1 MYAGTKT
8 GRSSQLRRRNQINI
22 RRLMPVCECL
32 YQCTLLEL
40 MQQCLTHLLGKIGFE
55 KHHFHGTNWR
65 EIKNLQTIRSRLV

>member
-1 MYAGTKT
+1 
-8 GRSSQLRRRNQINI
+8 
-22 RRLMPVCECL
+22 
-32 YQCTLLEL
+32 